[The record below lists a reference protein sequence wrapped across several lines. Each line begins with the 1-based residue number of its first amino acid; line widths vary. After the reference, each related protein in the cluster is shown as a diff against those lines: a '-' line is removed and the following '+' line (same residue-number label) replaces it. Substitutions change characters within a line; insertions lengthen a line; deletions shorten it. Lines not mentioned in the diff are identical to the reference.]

1 MNSFISHAALRFFL
15 VLLNIPLAR
24 SLKSDFVGLEL
35 SADGSYNAVEL
46 SDGIFSNS
54 TCSPGGY
61 RDFYIDVKDEH
72 SEENLFVEAIYA
84 PREGDTKDVQLTPI
98 SLYMYFNEIPFDRV
112 TESSQH
118 SSPDGLYSLAV
129 NANEIKVGRY
139 FISVQCGDLDYAD
152 FGVVAIFEDSHLEDR
167 HTQHYMICPGETLYH
182 YLNVTSDE
190 YDQHSHVRF
199 TLCMPLDSLSELT
212 LVTKVR
218 YPPLRRSEPMVKL
231 TANDYNSSDPNAHAA
246 CAQFEVCRDSLEEGR
261 VWAGIFGSG
270 LCGEYNLTA
279 AYFGGSHDS
288 ETCSLEMGG
297 AEGSGSTERTLALEH
312 VARASCEPF
321 EWVDFGI
328 ELNEYDRENN
338 IVFEVQDLSTGGMNP
353 QSLSVHLF
361 TDEIPVNRLT
371 ENRAET
377 STSSIY
383 AVFKTFLSLNQLT
396 NLNGDP
402 VKKVYLSVRCGPSP
416 SKFRVLGEHV
426 EAILESGHLSRG
438 EVCGGN
444 WVFHY
449 ITIPD
454 NANYTTSLDV
464 KMIAYEG
471 YIEYTVLVSHPPVR
485 IAPPYGEASSGHAAD
500 VMICEAEAG
509 MTYYIGVKASEKNG
523 ATCATYDIAAIVN
536 MNDPNC
542 SSVRQT
548 DPDRSISPIAL
559 TAFHPLEGS
568 VSSGGH
574 NMYSLEV
581 DEAHDHDNL
590 LIEVELTVTSAFSD
604 LPNALEVLL
613 FEGEM
618 PDEAYK
624 SEIFASKSNSGLW
637 SIAVSAHDLK
647 EATYYIVVKGTDVLQ
662 VRYRIVALLIE
673 SALVLGHHHH
683 GEICEN
689 NWLYFTYNAAEDAS
703 GNSSSY
709 SSGHRRSR
717 RLANIK
723 ERERTGIMQERSS
736 LSVDD
741 NENVAVHLS
750 VHIWRYSGAFFIRAA
765 HGYAPI
771 KMVPPFVFL
780 GEGQNDIVIDIC
792 NGAVNVVL
800 KTFLH
805 ICFSHVSPIF
815 STFTQLEAAT
825 VKFQRQCILAYLGAR
840 DVQHSKSWLI
850 HTQEEIAAK

>member
-1 MNSFISHAALRFFL
+1 
-15 VLLNIPLAR
+15 
-24 SLKSDFVGLEL
+24 
-35 SADGSYNAVEL
+35 
-46 SDGIFSNS
+46 
-54 TCSPGGY
+54 
-61 RDFYIDVKDEH
+61 
-72 SEENLFVEAIYA
+72 
-84 PREGDTKDVQLTPI
+84 
-98 SLYMYFNEIPFDRV
+98 
-112 TESSQH
+112 
-118 SSPDGLYSLAV
+118 V

-139 FISVQCGDLDYAD
+139 FISVKCGDLDDAD
-152 FGVVAIFEDSHLEDR
+152 FGVVAMFEDSHLEDR

-212 LVTKVR
+212 MVTKVK
-218 YPPLRRSEPMVKL
+218 YPPLRRSEPMVTL

-246 CAQFEVCRDSLEEGR
+246 CAQFEVCHDSLEEGK

-279 AYFGGSHDS
+279 TYFGGSHDS

-297 AEGSGSTERTLALEH
+297 EDSHAASVKSLKLEH
-312 VARASCEPF
+312 VARASCEPY

-328 ELNEYDRENN
+328 ELNDHDRENN

-353 QSLSVHLF
+353 ESLSVHLF

-371 ENRAET
+371 ENRAD
-377 STSSIY
+377 SSNSAVY

-396 NLNGDP
+396 NLDGEP
-402 VKKVYLSVRCGPSP
+402 VEKVYLSVRCGPNP

-426 EAILESGHLSRG
+426 EAHLESGHYSRG
-438 EVCGGN
+438 EVCSGN
-444 WVFHY
+444 WVYHY
-449 ITIPD
+449 ITIPE
-454 NANYTTSLDV
+454 NVNYTASLDV
-464 KMIAYEG
+464 KMVAYEG
-471 YIEYTVLVSHPPVR
+471 YIDYTVLVSHPPVR
-485 IAPPYGEASSGHAAD
+485 IAPPYGEAWSGHAAD

-509 MTYYIGVKASEKNG
+509 MTYYIGVKASKKHG
-523 ATCATYDIAAIVN
+523 ATCAVYDIDAIIKT
-536 MNDPNC
+536 NDPNC
-542 SSVRQT
+542 TSVRQT
-548 DPDRSISPIAL
+548 DPDTSVTPEPL
-559 TAFHPLEGS
+559 TAFYPSEGS

-574 NMYSLEV
+574 NIYSLEV
-581 DEAHDHDNL
+581 DEAHGHDNL
-590 LIEVELTVTSAFSD
+590 LIEVELTVSSASSD
-604 LPNALEVLL
+604 MPNALEVLL
-613 FEGEM
+613 FEGEV
-618 PDEAYK
+618 PHGTYK
-624 SEIFASKSNSGLW
+624 SQQYASKSISGLW

-647 EATYYIVVKGTDVLQ
+647 ETTYYIVVKGTDVHQ

-689 NWLYFTYNAAEDAS
+689 EWLYFTYNAADDANS
-703 GNSSSY
+703 NSSSS

-723 ERERTGIMQERSS
+723 DRERASILQERSA

-741 NENVAVHLS
+741 DENVAVHLS

-780 GEGQNDIVIDIC
+780 GEGQNDVVIDIC
-792 NGAVNVVL
+792 NGP
-800 KTFLH
+800 FDFFH
-805 ICFSHVSPIF
+805 
-815 STFTQLEAAT
+815 
-825 VKFQRQCILAYLGAR
+825 
-840 DVQHSKSWLI
+840 
-850 HTQEEIAAK
+850 